1 MPSPAGTAA
10 AAPRGR
16 ILAVMSTRDRRPSA
30 RPPARKPP
38 PALLRRWEDLHV
50 AAQVAIVAPVAIL
63 LLWFGH
69 VVFLNQP
76 LGRGFLYGVFWGLIA
91 TAAVVG
97 ASRSEKARR
106 GR

>member
-1 MPSPAGTAA
+1 VRHP
-10 AAPRGR
+10 GR
-16 ILAVMSTRDRRPSA
+16 ILGVVSTPPNRPVARR
-30 RPPARKPP
+30 PARKPP
-38 PALLRRWEDLHV
+38 PAWLRRWEDLHV
-50 AAQVAIVAPVAIL
+50 AVQVAIVAPVAIL

-76 LGRGFLYGVFWGLIA
+76 VGRGLAYGIFWGLLV

-106 GR
+106 K

>member
-1 MPSPAGTAA
+1 MTRPERPPAAR
-10 AAPRGR
+10 PP
-16 ILAVMSTRDRRPSA
+16 DRRP
-30 RPPARKPP
+30 PP
-38 PALLRRWEDLHV
+38 PWLRAWEDLHV
-50 AAQVAIVAPVAIL
+50 AVQVAIAAPVFVA
-63 LLWFGH
+63 LLWLGH

-76 LGRGFLYGVFWGLIA
+76 LGRGLVYGVFWGLIV